1 MRLSDLNTGDKGY
14 ITKVLGHG
22 AFRKRILEMGFV
34 KGKQVEVILNAPLKD
49 PIKYKVMDYEIS
61 LRRNEADLIEILPIN
76 KQTPQPSYNPLDTL
90 SSDKTSEV
98 TPTDQSSLCKTINIA
113 FVGNPNS
120 GKTSLFNC
128 ITGAKEHVG
137 NYSGVTVDSTLYK
150 LQYKGYTLNV
160 YDLPGTYSLTAY
172 TPEERY
178 VRNHISN
185 QHPDIIVNV
194 ADASNL
200 ERNLYLTTQLM
211 DMDQRMILALNMYDE
226 FEKSSAQ
233 LDIDQLSTL
242 LGMPIVTTAA
252 KYEKGIDELLESII
266 DVYEG
271 KNEKVR
277 HIHVNHGIELER
289 NIKLFNDLF
298 KSTPDLPKRFSPRYM
313 AIKFL
318 EKDEEIET
326 LIQSHPHYSEWVKQ
340 RASISQKIE
349 QQANEDI
356 TASFADAKYAFISG
370 ALHETYSAGNQ
381 DLHQLT
387 KSIDQVV
394 TSKLLGYPIFLF
406 LVWVMF
412 KCTFSFGQYPMDLI
426 ETGVQ
431 WIADLFSSW
440 IPAGMLHD
448 LIIDGIIGGV
458 GGVIVFLPNI
468 LILYFF
474 ISFMEDSGYMA
485 RVAFIMDKLMHKI
498 GLHGKSFIPLIM
510 GFGCTV
516 PSIMASRTIEDPKS
530 RLITIL
536 INPLISCSARLPI
549 YILIVGTFFPK
560 NATMVLML
568 IYGTGVF
575 MAIGLAKLFSKY
587 VIKGQDYPFVME
599 LPPYRVP
606 TLKNTASHMWEK
618 TRSYLSKM
626 GGVILLASIII
637 WFLGYFPRDI
647 QAEKQ
652 AEQQIALL
660 ESSLEQAVQLHPEQK
675 EILQKKFETNVEHIE
690 GLAAANQQKNSFI
703 GQIGVFV
710 EPIFKPLGFNWK
722 INVALISGVAAKE
735 IVVSTLGVLY
745 ASEESSEE
753 PDLENTSHSP
763 LSQKLKE
770 NNPHTGKPD
779 FTPLIALSFIAFV
792 LTYFPC
798 IATVSA
804 VIHETNSVKWGLFT
818 MFYTTFLDWILAFL
832 VYQIGLFFI

>member
-1 MRLSDLNTGDKGY
+1 MRLSDLNTGEKGY

-34 KGKQVEVILNAPLKD
+34 KGKQVDVILNAPLKD
-49 PIKYKVMDYEIS
+49 PIKYKVMDSEIS

-76 KQTPQPSYNPLDTL
+76 KQTPLPDSHPIHIIPQEDTL
-90 SSDKTSEV
+90 GLTAIDPSTLS
-98 TPTDQSSLCKTINIA
+98 KTINIA

-137 NYSGVTVDSTLYK
+137 NYSGVTVDSTLYTI
-150 LQYKGYTLNV
+150 QYKEYTLNV

-185 QHPDIIVNV
+185 HHPDIIVNV
-194 ADASNL
+194 ADSSNL
-200 ERNLYLTTQLM
+200 ERNLFLTAQLM
-211 DMDQRMILALNMYDE
+211 DMDQRMVLALNMYDE
-226 FEKSSAQ
+226 FEKSAAQ

-252 KYEKGIDELLESII
+252 KFEKGIDELLDSIVS
-266 DVYEG
+266 VYEG
-271 KNEKVR
+271 KNEKTR
-277 HIHVNHGIELER
+277 HIHVNHGAELER
-289 NIKLFNDLF
+289 SIKVFNDIF
-298 KSTPDLPKRFSPRYM
+298 KATPDLPKRFSPRYLS
-313 AIKFL
+313 IKFL
-318 EKDEEIET
+318 EKDEEIEAI
-326 LIQSHPHYSEWVKQ
+326 LQGQPLYSQWVKQ
-340 RASISQKIE
+340 RAAISQKLE
-349 QQANEDI
+349 QQTHEDI
-356 TASFADAKYAFISG
+356 SSSFADAKYAFISG
-370 ALHETYSAGNQ
+370 ALRETYSAGNQ
-381 DLHQLT
+381 DINQLT
-387 KSIDQVV
+387 KAIDQIV
-394 TSKLLGYPIFLF
+394 TSKILGYPIFIF
-406 LVWVMF
+406 LIWVMF
-412 KCTFSFGQYPMDLI
+412 KSTFSFGQYPMDLI
-426 ETGVQ
+426 ETMVQ
-431 WIADLFSSW
+431 WIGNFISSW
-440 IPAGMLHD
+440 LPPGMLHD

-549 YILIVGTFFPK
+549 YILIVGTFFPE

-568 IYGTGVF
+568 IYGIGVC
-575 MAIGLAKLFSKY
+575 MAIALAKIFSKY
-587 VIKGQDYPFVME
+587 VIKGHDYPFVME

-637 WFLGYFPRDI
+637 WFLGYFPRDK
-647 QAEKQ
+647 QGQEQ
-652 AEQQIALL
+652 AEQQITML
-660 ESSLEQAVQLHPEQK
+660 ESSFEQAVLLNPEQ
-675 EILQKKFETNVEHIE
+675 EETLHKQFTADVRHIE
-690 GLAAANQQKNSFI
+690 GVALANQQKNSFI

-722 INVALISGVAAKE
+722 INVALISGIAAKE

-745 ASEESSEE
+745 AGEEVSEESDIHAASI
-753 PDLENTSHSP
+753 SP

-770 NNPHTGKPD
+770 NNPQTGRPD

-798 IATVSA
+798 IATISA
-804 VIHETNSVKWGLFT
+804 VIHETESIKWGLFT
-818 MFYTTFLDWILAFL
+818 VFYTTLLAWIFGFV
-832 VYQIGLFFI
+832 VYQVGSLFM